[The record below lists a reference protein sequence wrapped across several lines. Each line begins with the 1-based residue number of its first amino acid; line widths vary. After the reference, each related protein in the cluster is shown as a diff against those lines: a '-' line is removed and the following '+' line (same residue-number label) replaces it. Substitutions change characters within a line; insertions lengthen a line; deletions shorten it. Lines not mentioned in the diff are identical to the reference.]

1 MMKILEILNW
11 LCFAGV
17 LGVAVWKDVTQFKI
31 ENKINVTGVA
41 LGFLFAAI
49 LPERKMLP
57 ALLGFFI
64 VLVVGILCW
73 NLKFFRAGDAKLLCV
88 AGTFLEWKMGLN
100 ILLISIVCGAVLG
113 IPLTI
118 RRLIK
123 KEKELTKFPFSIAIA
138 LASVLGVCFG
148 YVWEWID
155 FM

>member
-1 MMKILEILNW
+1 MIKFLEVLNW

-17 LGVAVWKDVTQFKI
+17 LGIAVLQDVKQFKI

-41 LGFLFAAI
+41 LGILFAAI
-49 LPERKMLP
+49 LPERKLLP

-64 VLVVGILCW
+64 VLAVGILCW

-88 AGTFLEWKMGLN
+88 VGAFLGWKMGLN
-100 ILLISIVCGAVLG
+100 ILLISILCGALLG
-113 IPLTI
+113 SPLVI